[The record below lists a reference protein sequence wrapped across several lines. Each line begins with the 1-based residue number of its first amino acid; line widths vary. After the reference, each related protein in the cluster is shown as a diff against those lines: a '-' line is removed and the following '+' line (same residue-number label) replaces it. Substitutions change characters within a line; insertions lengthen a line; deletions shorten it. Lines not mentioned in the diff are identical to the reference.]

1 MGLVQEYLKIVSTT
15 HVRYVEMMTT
25 TENRILMSAITLLFL
40 KGFLSLE
47 DYLKVFTNIT
57 NNRFFKV

>member
-1 MGLVQEYLKIVSTT
+1 
-15 HVRYVEMMTT
+15 MTL
-25 TENRILMSAITLLFL
+25 TENRILLSTITLLFL

-47 DYLKVFTNIT
+47 EYLKVFTKIT